1 MKKLLFENND
11 VKIELENGIIMTTWK
26 ISFAD
31 LEMAHKAV
39 ALRLKYC
46 NSISYPLLSDI
57 KLIKSSTKTAR
68 DFLASKK
75 GAEGV
80 TAAAILIDS
89 VIGSMMGNFFIRINK
104 PIVPTK
110 LFTDE
115 KKAKMWL
122 ANYV

>member
-11 VKIELENGIIMTTWK
+11 VKIELDNSIIITTWK

-57 KLIKSSTKTAR
+57 KLIKSSTKAAR

-110 LFTDE
+110 LFM
-115 KKAKMWL
+115 KKKL
-122 ANYV
+122 KCG